1 MVEYKVIYIDKSGKC
16 LWNSMLMI
24 HSELMSL
31 KCSHYIW
38 LVSLFNL
45 AEDISPMFH
54 FVNNICALLL
64 AKSMC
69 KNNNIVFLFCTT
81 TALLF
86 ILASAG
92 SCFFSTLGLFRA
104 LLGHCGSYIGSVHV
118 CSRPWDPYSGSGG
131 EYHVNHN
138 Q

>member
-1 MVEYKVIYIDKSGKC
+1 
-16 LWNSMLMI
+16 ML
-24 HSELMSL
+24 
-31 KCSHYIW
+31 
-38 LVSLFNL
+38 
-45 AEDISPMFH
+45 H
-54 FVNNICALLL
+54 FVNSMSTLLL

-118 CSRPWDPYSGSGG
+118 CSGFMGTIEPILLTTLRVDP
-131 EYHVNHN
+131 
-138 Q
+138 

>member
-1 MVEYKVIYIDKSGKC
+1 
-16 LWNSMLMI
+16 MLMI

-69 KNNNIVFLFCTT
+69 KNKTLVSLLSFSACTAAEPLFLCLLVNGLVFGTM
-81 TALLF
+81 LL
-86 ILASAG
+86 
-92 SCFFSTLGLFRA
+92 
-104 LLGHCGSYIGSVHV
+104 
-118 CSRPWDPYSGSGG
+118 YSGS
-131 EYHVNHN
+131 VP
-138 Q
+138 